1 MTGIPKPPS
10 RVNRKGPP
18 PGEDDLPNALFAPVP
33 EAPAAVP
40 ADAKAMRPTRDTPM
54 NFRVP
59 KALKRRFTQRAF
71 DLEVDGVDLLETLIE
86 LYLDDERLAAAVQDR
101 AKA

>member
-18 PGEDDLPNALFAPVP
+18 PAENDVPNALFAPVP
-33 EAPAAVP
+33 EAPSAVP
-40 ADAKAMRPTRDTPM
+40 AEPKATRPTRDTPM
-54 NFRVP
+54 NFRVA

-71 DLEVDGVDLLETLIE
+71 DLEVDGVELLEAMIE
-86 LYLDDERLAAAVQDR
+86 LYLEDERLAATVQGR